1 MSSVYIHVP
10 FCKSRCI
17 YCDFYSTTDVRKR
30 SRYVECL
37 KHELEMRRSY
47 LPFDEEVSSI
57 YFGGGTPSQLSPA
70 MLSSVLETV
79 HRLFRV
85 SSDVEIT
92 VEMNPDDVTGD
103 YVHELCA
110 MNVNR
115 VSMGVQTFN
124 DSRLAFLHRRHS
136 SLQACNAVKLCQDAG
151 LSNISIDLIYGFPD
165 ETIADWNSDISE
177 AVNLG
182 VPHISAYS
190 LMYEEGTALTRML
203 DEGKLSQLDDEIS
216 LEMFRALM
224 SRLHDAGFIHYEISN
239 FSLPGFHSCHNSGY
253 WTGVKYLGIGA
264 SAHSYDGFSRQW
276 NPASL
281 DRYMLAVEAG
291 KIEYEREE
299 LSLSMKYDER
309 VMTSLRTCDGIDLDA
324 LSRDFGNE
332 RLEYCLKSA
341 EKHLADGSLELLQ
354 DYKPVLRKDVS
365 SKVLRLTTRGIF
377 VSDGIMS
384 DLML

>member
-1 MSSVYIHVP
+1 
-10 FCKSRCI
+10 
-17 YCDFYSTTDVRKR
+17 
-30 SRYVECL
+30 
-37 KHELEMRRSY
+37 
-47 LPFDEEVSSI
+47 
-57 YFGGGTPSQLSPA
+57 
-70 MLSSVLETV
+70 
-79 HRLFRV
+79 
-85 SSDVEIT
+85 
-92 VEMNPDDVTGD
+92 
-103 YVHELCA
+103 
-110 MNVNR
+110 
-115 VSMGVQTFN
+115 
-124 DSRLAFLHRRHS
+124 
-136 SLQACNAVKLCQDAG
+136 
-151 LSNISIDLIYGFPD
+151 
-165 ETIADWNSDISE
+165 
-177 AVNLG
+177 
-182 VPHISAYS
+182 
-190 LMYEEGTALTRML
+190 MYEEGTALTRML

-216 LEMFRALM
+216 LEMFRVLM

-239 FSLPGFHSCHNSGY
+239 FSLPGFHSRHNSGY
-253 WTGVKYLGIGA
+253 WTGVKYLGVGA

-281 DRYMLAVEAG
+281 DRYMLAVETG
-291 KIEYEREE
+291 KLEYEREE

-354 DYKPVLRKDVS
+354 DYNPVLRKDVS